1 MPRRSRACEA
11 CKKRRIGCDLG
22 QPSCNNCLRSGR
34 TCSGPVDGPLIVNQ
48 TSSVVSKSRRARVS
62 VISGRC
68 GPISSKADD
77 LPRQP
82 SSWAIESVAFTGQF
96 FNFISDQ
103 SQKPSKESWIVQAH
117 TKGVG
122 PDSAASPLLLSIQA
136 TSLAHCGAV
145 TKHRPVTREA
155 CRMYGIALQR
165 LFKALSLGRYESSS
179 SSSSS
184 SPSQLAKP
192 LEQVAIVCTAVI
204 LSIFEAIH
212 PTTTTAYATHLAAA
226 WRILGLMEEDSLLGA
241 PIIDQAAIHLQF
253 QTLFVM
259 VAYPTQYMTSAPEA
273 RRWNSL
279 GRSRYH
285 HITDISTR
293 FMIDLFD
300 LADFFATRNGKPD
313 YEGLIKSD
321 PDIEERINGLWEEY
335 NEEARSAGVRL
346 QWTLE
351 NDEQCYRD
359 AYTAFVIAYFST
371 ARLLL
376 AVLRM
381 DVESNITE
389 PCDDILRC
397 SAFLATRNIGCAC
410 LRMFFPLTLV
420 ARLSTSP
427 RQRGAA
433 FRYLSGWLQDATF
446 TGLSIV
452 AIRSVN
458 PHSPAKEDSLLL

>member
-22 QPSCNNCLRSGR
+22 QPSCNNCLRVGR
-34 TCSGPVDGPLIVNQ
+34 ICSGPIDGPLIVNQ
-48 TSSVVSKSRRARVS
+48 TNSVVSRSRRIQTS
-62 VISGRC
+62 DNLGTC
-68 GPISSKADD
+68 GPVLSKAD

-82 SSWAIESVAFTGQF
+82 SSRAVESVAFTGQF
-96 FNFISDQ
+96 FSFISDQ

-122 PDSAASPLLLSIQA
+122 QDSAASALFLSIQA

-145 TKHRPVTREA
+145 TKHHPATREA
-155 CRMYGIALQR
+155 CRMYGVALQR
-165 LFKALSLGRYESSS
+165 LFKALSLGRYESSASSPS
-179 SSSSS
+179 SSST
-184 SPSQLAKP
+184 AKS

-212 PTTTTAYATHLAAA
+212 PTTTTAYAMHLAAA
-226 WRILGLMEEDSLLGA
+226 WRILGLMQKDNMLGV
-241 PIIDQAAIHLQF
+241 PVIDQAAIHLQF

-273 RRWNSL
+273 RRWNAL

-285 HITDISTR
+285 QTADISTR

-313 YEGLIKSD
+313 YDGLIKSD
-321 PDIEERINGLWEEY
+321 PGIKERINGLWEEY
-335 NEEARSAGVRL
+335 NEEARSAGVCL

-376 AVLRM
+376 AVIRM

-389 PCDDILRC
+389 PCEDILRC

-420 ARLSTSP
+420 ARYSTSP

-458 PHSPAKEDSLLL
+458 PNSTTKEDSLIV